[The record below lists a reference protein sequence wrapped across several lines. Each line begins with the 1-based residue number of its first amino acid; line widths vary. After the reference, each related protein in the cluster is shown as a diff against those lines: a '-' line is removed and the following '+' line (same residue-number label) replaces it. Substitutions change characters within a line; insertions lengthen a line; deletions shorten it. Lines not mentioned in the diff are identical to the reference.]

1 MNSFYSAIGLAAAA
15 CTTLA
20 FVPQVIKTWRSG
32 HADDISLGWLA
43 IFIAGMVLWL
53 IYGLWLVDLPLIASN
68 LVTLALVL
76 VILYVKLRTLRGRAA
91 PGE

>member
-1 MNSFYSAIGLAAAA
+1 LNSLFATIGLLAAA
-15 CTTLA
+15 CTTFA
-20 FVPQVIKTWRSG
+20 FVPQVIKTWRSQ

-53 IYGLWLVDLPLIASN
+53 TYGLWLSDIPLIASN

-76 VILYVKLRTLRGRAA
+76 VILYVKLNPARGRA
-91 PGE
+91 GQG

>member
-1 MNSFYSAIGLAAAA
+1 MNSFYATIGLAAAS

-76 VILYVKLRTLRGRAA
+76 VILYVKLRNMRTRAM

>member
-1 MNSFYSAIGLAAAA
+1 MNSLFPIVGLAAAT

-20 FVPQVIKTWRSG
+20 FVPQVVKTWRSR
-32 HADDISLGWLA
+32 HADDISLGWLT
-43 IFIAGMVLWL
+43 IFIAGMLLWL
-53 IYGLWLVDLPLIASN
+53 AYGLWLVDIPLIASN

-76 VILYVKLRTLRGRAA
+76 VILVIKLRAPRRGPI